1 MHNPKQYFI
10 QVINMESHYHYETVS
25 EAINELRKR
34 GYTLDFNL
42 EENCITCH
50 PEKFAPDEFEIKEVY
65 RYEGESDP
73 ADEATVYGIESKSGK
88 KGILVNGFGTAT
100 DDIANSML
108 EKLKV
113 HRD

>member
-1 MHNPKQYFI
+1 
-10 QVINMESHYHYETVS
+10 MESQYHYETVS

-50 PEKFAPDEFEIKEVY
+50 PEKFIAYEFEIMEVY

-73 ADEATVYGIESKSGK
+73 ADEATVYGIESKNGK
-88 KGILVNGFGTAT
+88 KGILVNGYGTAT
-100 DDIANSML
+100 DENANSIL
-108 EKLKV
+108 AKLKL
-113 HRD
+113 HRES